1 MLTHF
6 LPDSANSRN
15 LQIHHCSPANAPCLV
30 PALILTQP
38 RAIVK
43 KNFMIFIK
51 PVNQDISNLQS
62 YSRLLIS

>member
-15 LQIHHCSPANAPCLV
+15 LQIRYCSPADAPCLV

-43 KNFMIFIK
+43 KNFQPLMEKAGRTPSESLAMI
-51 PVNQDISNLQS
+51 Q
-62 YSRLLIS
+62 

>member
-15 LQIHHCSPANAPCLV
+15 LQIRYCSPANAPCLV

-38 RAIVK
+38 RAVVK
-43 KNFMIFIK
+43 KNFQPWMEK
-51 PVNQDISNLQS
+51 AG
-62 YSRLLIS
+62 RTR